1 MARCGNCVYFDDYG
15 SGEGR
20 CTYFDIS
27 MDSGISACDH
37 YEDAYGDSYGDS
49 SDGCFL
55 TSACVE
61 YMGKAD
67 DCAELA
73 TLRAFRDGYMAS
85 TDDGKALINE
95 YYAVAPAIARKIQRS
110 DKASEYFQDIY
121 QTILRC
127 IDYIKQGNNESAI
140 AAYREMVLK
149 YKTICA

>member
-27 MDSGISACDH
+27 MDSDVSACDH

-49 SDGCFL
+49 SGGCFL
-55 TSACVE
+55 TSACVA

-67 DCAELA
+67 NCEELT
-73 TLRAFRDGYMAS
+73 TLRAFRDGYMAN
-85 TDDGKALINE
+85 TEDGRALIKE
-95 YYAVAPAIARKIQRS
+95 YYTVAPSIARKIQRS
-110 DKASEYFQDIY
+110 KNAKEYFADVY

-127 IDYIKQGNNESAI
+127 IEYIKQGNNETAV
-140 AAYREMVLK
+140 ATYKQMVLK
-149 YKTICA
+149 YKAI